1 MSTTTTPIPIA
12 THIKEEPA
20 FSPPY
25 HVENASDSDG
35 EEESNSAT
43 CYGVKVV
50 AKTPVSSPVGE
61 VTVQKKQK
69 ITKEEKA
76 QKAAERKAKKEAAEE
91 EKVRKAAERK
101 AKKEAAEEE
110 KARKAAEREIK
121 KKAIE
126 EKKAAAEAEKALK
139 AAARK
144 AKKEAAEADK
154 AEKAAKRA
162 AKKKATDEKTT
173 KKTTDLLANLGI
185 GETTVEELQAE
196 NFVQPKVTHE
206 NAAEENVHAQQIEDV
221 EPMEEVVVEVI
232 EAMVD
237 GRMQNVEVVEQQIKE
252 VEKAVDSKEGDI
264 VDEDANS
271 PSNDSLDLD
280 AEDVSNKMNE
290 LRGFIKKQNELLEE
304 QKKTAHE
311 INRIYGDLA
320 NMFGESPTG

>member
-35 EEESNSAT
+35 EEESNSVT

-76 QKAAERKAKKEAAEE
+76 Q
-91 EKVRKAAERK
+91 KAAERK

-144 AKKEAAEADK
+144 AKKEAAEAEK

-162 AKKKATDEKTT
+162 AKKKVTDEKTT

-185 GETTVEELQAE
+185 GETVAEELQAE

-206 NAAEENVHAQQIEDV
+206 NAAEENVHAQQIEEVMVEEREEDV
-221 EPMEEVVVEVI
+221 EPVEEVVVEAI

-237 GRMQNVEVVEQQIKE
+237 GRMQKVEVVEQQIKE